1 MPKFSQHFRWNS
13 AVPSN
18 VKAEQPEFEQTH
30 IVLLHILD
38 EEDAAFQQYNS
49 SVEFT
54 FQERESGGNARRLKQ
69 LNTIF
74 ENAADKLSG
83 VIREDKVIK
92 ILPAGSAER
101 FGLRE
106 DRADSYWQDQQQHRF
121 LSRGVFLAM
130 FSMEKSSFIFSMAEN
145 ERALRGKRK
154 LNKNR
159 RGETLSAELEKVIS
173 QSEVDGLIKKKKKKK
188 YRSREERKARRRA
201 KKDKKERRRQEAL
214 TKELE
219 TIEEQRV
226 EVTLKGSAAEASG
239 ECKFFG
245 DVSSVLKNLF
255 PGFGRSAIMPVD
267 EYAYEQR

>member
-18 VKAEQPEFEQTH
+18 VKPEQPEFEQTH

-74 ENAADKLSG
+74 ENAADKVSG
-83 VIREDKVIK
+83 MIREDKVIK
-92 ILPAGSAER
+92 ILPTGSAER
-101 FGLRE
+101 FGLRK
-106 DRADSYWQDQQQHRF
+106 DRAESYWQDQEQHRF

-173 QSEVDGLIKKKKKKK
+173 QSEVDGLIKKKKKK

-201 KKDKKERRRQEAL
+201 KKHEKERRRQEAL
-214 TKELE
+214 MKELE

-226 EVTLKGSAAEASG
+226 EVTSKGTAAEVSG

-245 DVSSVLKNLF
+245 DVSSVLKKLF

-267 EYAYEQR
+267 EYSFEQR